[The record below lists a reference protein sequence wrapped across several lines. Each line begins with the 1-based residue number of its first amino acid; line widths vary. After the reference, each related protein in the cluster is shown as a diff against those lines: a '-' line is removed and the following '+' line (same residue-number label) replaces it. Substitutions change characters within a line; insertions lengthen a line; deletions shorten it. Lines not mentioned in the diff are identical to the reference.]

1 MARNKRGRS
10 LRGRPL
16 HGLLLLDKP
25 TGISSNKAL
34 QQAKR
39 LYDARKAG
47 HTGSLDPLATGML
60 PICFGEATKLSQY
73 LLNADKTYL
82 AEIKLGETTDSA
94 DSDGEVIE
102 SRLVPADLDVQK
114 VDRFC
119 QQFAGAQMQVPPMV
133 SAIKIDGKRLYKLA
147 REGITVDRPPRAVTI
162 HNITTQSYADSVIT
176 VSVSCTKGTYI
187 RSLATDI
194 GEAIGCGGHIQLL
207 RRCHVSP
214 FDHQPMVTLE
224 QIEQQIED
232 GRRPDDLLLPLDAG
246 ILHLPQALVQ
256 DGDLAFFGQGR
267 KVPAGFDTGALQ
279 ALDESLESAEDRPIR
294 VYSEANRLIGLAKV
308 AEDGL
313 IAPLKVIQWD

>member
-1 MARNKRGRS
+1 MARNKR
-10 LRGRPL
+10 RGRPL

-25 TGISSNKAL
+25 SGISSNKAL

-39 LYDARKAG
+39 LFDARKAG

-82 AEIKLGETTDSA
+82 AQIKLGQITDSA
-94 DSDGEVIE
+94 DSDGEIIE
-102 SRLVPADLDVQK
+102 THAVPMDLDRQK
-114 VDRFC
+114 VDQAC
-119 QQFAGAQMQVPPMV
+119 QQFAGPQMQIPPMV

-147 REGITVDRPPRAVTI
+147 REGITVDRPARAVTI
-162 HNITTQSYADSVIT
+162 HKIITKSYADSVIT
-176 VSVSCTKGTYI
+176 VSVSCSKGTYI

-194 GEAIGCGGHIQLL
+194 GEAIGCGAHIQSL

-214 FDHQPMVTLE
+214 FDHQPMTSLE
-224 QIEQQIED
+224 QVEEHQN
-232 GRRPDDLLLPLDAG
+232 PDELLLPLDAG
-246 ILHLPQALVQ
+246 ILHLPQAVVQ
-256 DGDLAFFGQGR
+256 NTELTSFGQGR
-267 KVPAGFDTGALQ
+267 QVPALYDFAAASAADSGLKGS
-279 ALDESLESAEDRPIR
+279 DEQPIR
-294 VYSEANRLIGLAKV
+294 VYSEDQRLLGLAKV

>member
-1 MARNKRGRS
+1 MARNK
-10 LRGRPL
+10 RGRPL

-82 AEIKLGETTDSA
+82 AEIKLGEVTDSA
-94 DSDGEVIE
+94 DSDGDVIE
-102 SRLVPADLDVQK
+102 TRPVPQELDLKK
-114 VDRFC
+114 VDAVC
-119 QQFAGAQMQVPPMV
+119 QQFTGDQMQVPPMV
-133 SAIKIDGKRLYKLA
+133 SAIKIDGQRLYKLA

-162 HNITTQSYADSVIT
+162 HHIKTQRYADGVIT

-187 RSLATDI
+187 RSLAVDI
-194 GEAIGCGGHIQLL
+194 GEAIGCGGHIQML

-214 FDHQPMVTLE
+214 FDNQSMVTLE
-224 QIEQQIED
+224 QIEQHSEAD
-232 GRRPDDLLLPLDAG
+232 ELLLPIDAG
-246 ILHLPQALVQ
+246 ILHLPRFDAQ
-256 DGDLAFFGQGR
+256 DADIAAFQQGR
-267 KVPAGFDTGALQ
+267 KVEAAGTDGEGVSLFDGLG
-279 ALDESLESAEDRPIR
+279 R
-294 VYSEANRLIGLAKV
+294 VYDQGERLLGLAKV
-308 AEDGL
+308 AEEGL
-313 IAPLKVIQWD
+313 IAPVKVIQWG

>member
-1 MARNKRGRS
+1 MARNKRGR
-10 LRGRPL
+10 PI

-39 LYDARKAG
+39 LFDARKAG

-82 AEIKLGETTDSA
+82 AQIKLGQITDSA
-94 DSDGEVIE
+94 DSDGEIIE
-102 SRLVPADLDVQK
+102 SHAVPVDLDLQK
-114 VDRFC
+114 VDQFC
-119 QQFAGAQMQVPPMV
+119 QRFAGFQMQVPPMV

-147 REGITVDRPPRAVTI
+147 REGITIDRPARAVTI
-162 HNITTQSYADSVIT
+162 HNIITQAYSDSVIT
-176 VSVSCTKGTYI
+176 VSVSCSKGTYI

-194 GEAIGCGGHIQLL
+194 GKAIGCGGHIQSL

-214 FDHQPMVTLE
+214 FDHQPMVSLE
-224 QIEQQIED
+224 QIEEQTNPNE
-232 GRRPDDLLLPLDAG
+232 LLLPLDAG
-246 ILHLPQALVQ
+246 ILHLPQAVVQ
-256 DGDLAFFGQGR
+256 NRDLTSFGQGR
-267 KVPAGFDTGALQ
+267 QVPALFDIAAAPMADSGSECS
-279 ALDESLESAEDRPIR
+279 DEQPIR
-294 VYSEANRLIGLAKV
+294 VYSEDQRLLGLAKV

>member
-1 MARNKRGRS
+1 MARNKRGG
-10 LRGRPL
+10 LPRGRPL

-39 LYDARKAG
+39 LFDARKAG

-73 LLNADKTYL
+73 LLNADKSYL
-82 AEIKLGETTDSA
+82 AEIKLGEITDSA

-102 SRLVPADLDVQK
+102 SHVVPSDLDLQK
-114 VDRFC
+114 VDHYC
-119 QQFAGAQMQVPPMV
+119 QQFAGPQMQVPPMV

-147 REGITVDRPPRAVTI
+147 REGITVERPPRAVTI
-162 HNITTQSYADSVIT
+162 HNINTQGYADSVIT
-176 VSVSCTKGTYI
+176 VSVTCTKGTYI

-194 GEAIGCGGHIQLL
+194 GQAIGCGGHIQLL

-214 FDHQPMVTLE
+214 FDHQPMVTFE
-224 QIEQQIED
+224 QIEQHIEL
-232 GRRPDDLLLPLDAG
+232 GKNPDELLLPLDAG
-246 ILHLPQALVQ
+246 IQHLPPAVVQNADLVW
-256 DGDLAFFGQGR
+256 FGQGR
-267 KVPAGFDTGALQ
+267 KVPATVDLSSTPV
-279 ALDESLESAEDRPIR
+279 LDEASEAADERPIR
-294 VYSEANRLIGLAKV
+294 VYSEDSRLIGLAKV

>member
-1 MARNKRGRS
+1 MARNK
-10 LRGRPL
+10 RGRPL

-39 LYDARKAG
+39 LFDARKAG

-82 AEIKLGETTDSA
+82 AEIKLGEITDSA

-102 SRLVPADLDVQK
+102 RHAVPTDLDMQK
-114 VDRFC
+114 VDQIC
-119 QQFAGAQMQVPPMV
+119 QQFAGTQMQIPPMV

-147 REGITVDRPPRAVTI
+147 REGITVERPSRAVII
-162 HNITTQSYADSVIT
+162 HNITTQNYADSVIT
-176 VSVSCTKGTYI
+176 VSVSCSKGTYI

-214 FDHQPMVTLE
+214 FDHQPMVSLE
-224 QIEQQIED
+224 QIEQEKN
-232 GRRPDDLLLPLDAG
+232 PDELLLPLDAG
-246 ILHLPQALVQ
+246 ILHLPQGVVQ
-256 DGDLAFFGQGR
+256 NTDLASFGQGR
-267 KVPAGFDTGALQ
+267 QVPAIFDVGAVP
-279 ALDESLESAEDRPIR
+279 AVDSGSKTAAECPIR
-294 VYSEANRLIGLAKV
+294 VYSEDCRLLGLAKV

>member
-10 LRGRPL
+10 I

-39 LYDARKAG
+39 LFDARKAG

-82 AEIKLGETTDSA
+82 AEIKLGEITDSA

-102 SRLVPADLDVQK
+102 RHPVPDDLDLLK
-114 VDRFC
+114 VDQIC
-119 QQFAGAQMQVPPMV
+119 QQFAGSQMQVPPMV

-147 REGITVDRPPRAVTI
+147 REGITVERPPRAVVI
-162 HNITTQSYADSVIT
+162 HHITTQRYADSVIT
-176 VSVSCTKGTYI
+176 VHVSCSKGTYI

-194 GEAIGCGGHIQLL
+194 GDAIGCGGHIQFL

-214 FDHQPMVTLE
+214 FDHQPMLSLE
-224 QIEQQIED
+224 QCQQAEN
-232 GRRPDDLLLPLDAG
+232 PDELLLPLDAG
-246 ILHLPQALVQ
+246 ILHLPQVVVTDVA
-256 DGDLAFFGQGR
+256 AFQQGR
-267 KVPAGFDTGALQ
+267 LVSANTVASQ
-279 ALDESLESAEDRPIR
+279 AAPVSDGSNPIDEGPIR
-294 VYSEANRLIGLAKV
+294 VYSEESRLLGLANV

-313 IAPLKVIQWD
+313 IAPLKVVQWD

>member
-1 MARNKRGRS
+1 MARNKRGG
-10 LRGRPL
+10 LPRGRSI

-39 LYDARKAG
+39 MFDARKAG

-82 AEIKLGETTDSA
+82 AEIKLGEITDSA
-94 DSDGEVIE
+94 DSDGELIE
-102 SRLVPADLDVQK
+102 SHPVPSDLDLQA
-114 VDRFC
+114 VDKIC

-147 REGITVDRPPRAVTI
+147 REGITVERPPRAVTI
-162 HNITTQSYADSVIT
+162 HNVTTQNYADSVIT
-176 VSVSCTKGTYI
+176 VSVSCSKGTYI

-194 GEAIGCGGHIQLL
+194 GETIGCGGHIQFL

-214 FDHQPMVTLE
+214 FDHQPMVSLD
-224 QIEQQIED
+224 QIEQHIEQNKS
-232 GRRPDDLLLPLDAG
+232 PDELLLPLDAG
-246 ILHLPQALVQ
+246 ILHLPQTVVSNDDIA
-256 DGDLAFFGQGR
+256 AFQQGR
-267 KVPAGFDTGALQ
+267 KVPANSAQGA
-279 ALDESLESAEDRPIR
+279 DNGPIR
-294 VYSEANRLIGLAKV
+294 VYCEDSRLLGLANV

>member
-1 MARNKRGRS
+1 MARNKRGR
-10 LRGRPL
+10 LL

-39 LYDARKAG
+39 LFDARKAG

-60 PICFGEATKLSQY
+60 PICFGEATKLSRY

-82 AEIKLGETTDSA
+82 AQIKLGEITDSA
-94 DSDGEVIE
+94 DSDGELIA
-102 SRLVPADLDVQK
+102 SHPVPVDLDLQK
-114 VDRFC
+114 VDQFC

-147 REGITVDRPPRAVTI
+147 REGITVERPPRAVVI
-162 HNITTQSYADSVIT
+162 HNITTKHYADSVIT
-176 VSVSCTKGTYI
+176 VSVSCSKGTYI

-194 GEAIGCGGHIQLL
+194 GEVIGCGGHIQFL

-214 FDHQPMVTLE
+214 FDHQPMVSLE
-224 QIEQQIED
+224 QIEQHEA
-232 GRRPDDLLLPLDAG
+232 PDELLLSLDAG
-246 ILHLPQALVQ
+246 IMHLPQAVVLNP
-256 DGDLAFFGQGR
+256 DLASFGQGR
-267 KVPAGFDTGALQ
+267 QVPANFDSDDIQ
-279 ALDESLESAEDRPIR
+279 ALDDSSESADVRPIR
-294 VYSEANRLIGLAKV
+294 VYSEDSRLLGLAKV